1 MICSVTYAEK
11 IIHTKVFNMTP
22 SVLYK
27 KSAIFDHADTD
38 QHKTAIELEL
48 TNKSSVFQKQIDE
61 QHAVADETSKAVF
74 FALYWLMKEEIPN
87 CKLSSLLK
95 VVEKMGHPYITHFK
109 YTAAGTE
116 RDMMMN
122 VGEVVSGKTVE
133 QVLKSQTYG
142 ILFDE
147 VTDISVKQQMVCFI
161 QYIDKKGHANVDFL
175 DIANVLEFGTSSDAE
190 TLFKT
195 LGLDIANC
203 SSFVSDGASVM
214 VGKENGVAAK
224 MKQVIPT
231 MVFILYL
238 PSSGTSMHR

>member
-1 MICSVTYAEK
+1 
-11 IIHTKVFNMTP
+11 
-22 SVLYK
+22 
-27 KSAIFDHADTD
+27 
-38 QHKTAIELEL
+38 
-48 TNKSSVFQKQIDE
+48 
-61 QHAVADETSKAVF
+61 
-74 FALYWLMKEEIPN
+74 MKEEIPN

-161 QYIDKKGHANVDFL
+161 QYIDKTGHANVDFL

-238 PSSGTSMHR
+238 PS

>member
-1 MICSVTYAEK
+1 
-11 IIHTKVFNMTP
+11 
-22 SVLYK
+22 
-27 KSAIFDHADTD
+27 
-38 QHKTAIELEL
+38 
-48 TNKSSVFQKQIDE
+48 
-61 QHAVADETSKAVF
+61 
-74 FALYWLMKEEIPN
+74 
-87 CKLSSLLK
+87 
-95 VVEKMGHPYITHFK
+95 MGHPYITHFK

-161 QYIDKKGHANVDFL
+161 QYIDKTGHANVDFL